1 MGTLRGWVVSEGG
14 PRPSIVFVHDDPRL
28 CVAVQWW
35 RELARASAVLLV
47 PFAALGALATHVD
60 GASLVRYAAWLA
72 VAAAAGV
79 VLRLAWSVSMSAR
92 VEYRP
97 MEAGAETAPPQRL
110 SLRRLA
116 VVLISRI
123 GPAVAAIAIA
133 GGARGAGSLVLAVAW
148 GPAVTAAWTAATAGS
163 VVAFTSRWERRRRL
177 RLHFPAGARQRA
189 AAPYVL
195 YTTPR

>member
-1 MGTLRGWVVSEGG
+1 MRGKVVSEGG
-14 PRPSIVFVHDDPRL
+14 PRPSIAFVHDDPRL

-47 PFAALGALATHVD
+47 PFAALGVLAARIQ
-60 GASLVRYAAWLA
+60 GASEIRYTAWLA
-72 VAAAAGV
+72 AAAAAGV
-79 VLRLAWSVSMSAR
+79 ALRLAWSMAMRGR

-97 MEAGAETAPPQRL
+97 VDAGAETAPPQRL

-116 VVLISRI
+116 VVLMCRT
-123 GPAVAAIAIA
+123 GPALAVILVL
-133 GGARGAGSLVLAVAW
+133 GGGRSAGSLVLAVAW
-148 GPAVTAAWTAATAGS
+148 APGLTAAWTAATAAF
-163 VVAFTSRWERRRRL
+163 VVRSTTRWEHRRRL

-189 AAPYVL
+189 AAPFVL